1 MSKSN
6 LVQDLLSRTTNSTK
20 QKCGYTRI
28 KESMTDEEQQALSNI
43 EEAIQKETG
52 NGRSR
57 TFSGTW
63 LSEVL
68 KKNGHQISAS
78 TVLRHF
84 NGRCGCE

>member
-6 LVQDLLSRTTNSTK
+6 LVQDLLSRTTESTK
-20 QKCGYTRI
+20 QKCGYTKI
-28 KESMTDEEQQALSNI
+28 KEAMSEEEQKALSNI

-63 LSEVL
+63 LAGVL
-68 KKNGHQISAS
+68 TKNGHQISSS

>member
-1 MSKSN
+1 
-6 LVQDLLSRTTNSTK
+6 
-20 QKCGYTRI
+20 
-28 KESMTDEEQQALSNI
+28 MTDEEQQALSNI

-68 KKNGHQISAS
+68 KKNGHKISAS
-78 TVLRHF
+78 TVLRHL

>member
-1 MSKSN
+1 
-6 LVQDLLSRTTNSTK
+6 
-20 QKCGYTRI
+20 
-28 KESMTDEEQQALSNI
+28 MTSEEQEALSNI

-57 TFSGTW
+57 TFSGSW

-68 KKNGHQISAS
+68 TKNGHRISSS
-78 TVLRHF
+78 TILRHF

>member
-1 MSKSN
+1 
-6 LVQDLLSRTTNSTK
+6 
-20 QKCGYTRI
+20 
-28 KESMTDEEQQALSNI
+28 MTSEEQEALSNI

-57 TFSGTW
+57 TFSGAW

-68 KKNGHQISAS
+68 TKNGHSISAS
-78 TVLRHF
+78 TILRHF